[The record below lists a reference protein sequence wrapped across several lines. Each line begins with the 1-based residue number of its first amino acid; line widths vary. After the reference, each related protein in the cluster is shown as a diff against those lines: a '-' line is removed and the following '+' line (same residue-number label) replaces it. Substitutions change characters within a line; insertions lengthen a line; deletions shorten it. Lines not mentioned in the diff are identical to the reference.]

1 MTGAGDPWQPGSPK
15 PAAHPNSRF
24 TVSIKQCPT
33 LSPEYENPAGVPI
46 SAILFGSRR
55 SKVMP
60 LVLESFTWP
69 RGVLMGAIMGAET
82 TAAATGKVGVLRR
95 DPMAMLPFCGYNMA
109 DYFGHWLEMG
119 KKMAHPPKIFFINWF
134 RRDEAGK
141 FLWPGFGENVR
152 VLKWIIERA
161 TRPGSDWSQGDPDR
175 VDSREGES
183 RPFRDGDPRRKLPEI
198 IRRGPGGMESLSW
211 KTPGSFWPSSET
223 GCPGKSWQEFH
234 DLETAVE
241 KSG

>member
-1 MTGAGDPWQPGSPK
+1 MFDWRGDPWQPGSPK

-60 LVLESFTWP
+60 LVFESFTWP

-161 TRPGSDWSQGDPDR
+161 TRPGQIGARETPIGWIPERGNLDLSGMAIPEENFPKLFAVDREEWKVELEDARVFLAKFGDRMP
-175 VDSREGES
+175 REILE
-183 RPFRDGDPRRKLPEI
+183 
-198 IRRGPGGMESLSW
+198 
-211 KTPGSFWPSSET
+211 
-223 GCPGKSWQEFH
+223 EFH
-234 DLETAVE
+234 NLETAVK